1 MGPTGHRSRADSRNV
16 CADVSISSGSCVY
29 RDYFWHFPQDAIND
43 GVPWKLLEMQG
54 EQRTIWAGS
63 SACFE
68 SVLDV
73 VKYNDLLFE
82 MFGIKPKASAQ
93 RKAAHA

>member
-1 MGPTGHRSRADSRNV
+1 MFAQM
-16 CADVSISSGSCVY
+16 CQSSGPCVY

-54 EQRTIWAGS
+54 DHRTIWAGS

-82 MFGIKPKASAQ
+82 MCGIKPKASPQ
-93 RKAAHA
+93 PKAARA